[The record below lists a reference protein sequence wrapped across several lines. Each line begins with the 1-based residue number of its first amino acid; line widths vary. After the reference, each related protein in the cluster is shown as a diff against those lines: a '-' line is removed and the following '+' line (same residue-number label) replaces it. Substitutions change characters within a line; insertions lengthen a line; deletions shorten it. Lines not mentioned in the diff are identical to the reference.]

1 MPKIK
6 LPVKSPKIDMT
17 PLVDLFSLL
26 LTFFMLTSSFRPQ
39 EAAVIDT
46 PSSVSEKVS
55 PDKNIITILID
66 KNDKVFFNLD
76 NGKDSS
82 TLFRK
87 DVLLSVGKQYNVNFT
102 DEEALR
108 FSKLASFGMPIL
120 NMKKWINSKDSKE
133 SDKLQTGIPID
144 STDNQLAMWVRF
156 TRLSN
161 PNAEV
166 AIKGDGDS
174 DFKTVK
180 KVMDILQD
188 NKVNKFNLTT
198 NLVKEEATPVD
209 IK

>member
-46 PSSVSEKVS
+46 PSSISEKVS
-55 PDKNIITILID
+55 PDKNIITILVD
-66 KNDKVFFNLD
+66 KDNKVFYNLD

-82 TLFRK
+82 TSFRK
-87 DVLLSVGKQYNVNFT
+87 DVLLSVGKQYNVTFT
-102 DEEALR
+102 PDEATR

-120 NMKKWINSKDSKE
+120 NMKKWINAKDSKE
-133 SDKLQTGIPID
+133 SDKLQIGIPMD

-166 AIKGDGDS
+166 AIKGDGNA

-180 KVMDILQD
+180 KIMDILQD

-198 NLVKEEATPVD
+198 NLVKEEATTAD

>member
-39 EAAVIDT
+39 EAAIIDT

-55 PDKNIITILID
+55 PDKNIITILVD
-66 KNDKVFFNLD
+66 KDNKVFYNLD

-82 TLFRK
+82 TSYRK
-87 DVLLSVGKQYNVNFT
+87 DVLLSVGKQLNVNFT
-102 DEEALR
+102 DAEATR
-108 FSKLASFGMPIL
+108 FAKLSSFGMPIL

-133 SDKLQTGIPID
+133 SEKLQTGIPID

-166 AIKGDGDS
+166 AIKGDGGS

-180 KVMDILQD
+180 KIMDILQD

-198 NLVKEEATPVD
+198 NLVKEEATPAE

>member
-6 LPVKSPKIDMT
+6 LPVKSPSIDMT

-39 EAAVIDT
+39 EAAIIDT

-55 PDKNIITILID
+55 PDKNIITILVD
-66 KNDKVFFNLD
+66 KDNKVFFNLD

-82 TLFRK
+82 TLYRK
-87 DVLLSVGKQYNVNFT
+87 DVLISVGKQYNVNFT
-102 DEEALR
+102 DEESTR
-108 FSKLASFGMPIL
+108 FSKLASFGMPIN

-133 SDKLQTGIPID
+133 SDKCQIGMPID

-166 AIKGDGDS
+166 AIKGDGNS

-180 KVMDILQD
+180 KIMDILQD

-198 NLVKEEATPVD
+198 NLVKEEATIVD

>member
-46 PSSVSEKVS
+46 PSSISEKVS
-55 PDKNIITILID
+55 PDKNIITILVD
-66 KNDKVFFNLD
+66 KDNKVFYNLD

-82 TLFRK
+82 TSYRK
-87 DVLLSVGKQYNVNFT
+87 DVLLSMGKQYNVNFSP
-102 DEEALR
+102 EEALR
-108 FSKLASFGMPIL
+108 FTKLASFGMPIL
-120 NMKKWINSKDSKE
+120 NMKKWINSKDGKE
-133 SDKLQTGIPID
+133 SAALQTGIPID

-166 AIKGDGDS
+166 AIKGDGNS
-174 DFKTVK
+174 DFKVVK
-180 KVMDILQD
+180 KIMDILQD

-198 NLVKEEATPVD
+198 NLVKEEATLVD